1 MQLNPSRRTRRPRAI
16 VILCAVIVAV
26 AAAAALITWQVSQQQ
41 TAAPPAACGSASTH
55 NLNGQTQL
63 LSADHGALTCF
74 DAAARA
80 CRPASLHVSAFGVDT
95 GTDYTFTTESGE
107 SGESGGPSCRVT
119 EQSNFYSANG
129 GGSTGPVTTTSCL
142 RTAATGEGVS
152 LSCAG
157 QDVLI
162 PAQVHPGLS

>member
-16 VILCAVIVAV
+16 VILCAVIVAA
-26 AAAAALITWQVSQQQ
+26 AAAAALISWQVSQQQ

-63 LSADHGALTCF
+63 LGADHGALTCF

-80 CRPASLHVSAFGVDT
+80 CKPASLRVTDFGVDT
-95 GTDYTFTTESGE
+95 GTDYVFTI
-107 SGESGGPSCRVT
+107 ESGGPSCQVT
-119 EQSNFYSANG
+119 ERSNFYSANG
-129 GGSTGPVTTTSCL
+129 GGSTGPVSTTTCL
-142 RTAATGEGVS
+142 RTAVTGEGVS

-162 PAQVHPGLS
+162 PAHVQAGLS

>member
-1 MQLNPSRRTRRPRAI
+1 MQLIPSQRTRRPRAI
-16 VILCAVIVAV
+16 VILCAVIVA
-26 AAAAALITWQVSQQQ
+26 AAAAALITWRVSQHQ

-55 NLNGQTQL
+55 AVNGQTHL
-63 LSADHGALTCF
+63 LSADRGALTCF
-74 DAAARA
+74 DAAVRA
-80 CRPASLHVSAFGVDT
+80 CKPASLHVIDMGVDT
-95 GTDYTFTTESGE
+95 GTDYVFTIE
-107 SGESGGPSCRVT
+107 GGASEGGAASCRVT
-119 EQSNFYSANG
+119 EASNFYSANG